1 MNFQWQSLL
10 CQVEAGL
17 LKMFGDEEEGP
28 SEEGERPPQ
37 YTLPL
42 RGAEVLPG
50 PDTDHSYRI
59 SLCLH
64 GLQMAVLEVGESP
77 APPPLILRITTIWI
91 TTIWIRC
98 GNRVSCMKTF
108 YTVAPAA
115 LSKRGSSFSAYII

>member
-1 MNFQWQSLL
+1 M
-10 CQVEAGL
+10 EAGL

-59 SLCLH
+59 SLSLH
-64 GLQMAVLEVGESP
+64 GLQMAVLEVRRDH
-77 APPPLILRITTIWI
+77 LLTLFLRITTCFRH
-91 TTIWIRC
+91 TNHCALSHFEFDIWIRFC
-98 GNRVSCMKTF
+98 NRVSCMKTF
-108 YTVAPAA
+108 YTVAPAG
-115 LSKRGSSFSAYII
+115 LSKRGSSFSAYIL